1 MNTSDV
7 QATFKTVQNKLFP
20 NYKIKEKEKTNSVG
34 LDDDSSDEYFD
45 APDKQE
51 DDQYYPS
58 VEDLSHLEKEPG
70 PSDPHSIEFVCTPV
84 ESKST
89 STDNRMVLDSMFGP
103 LPPKSLIKAHLLFP
117 KPQSPHRKGTFC
129 STQLPLGNKFF
140 SSEQDTE
147 DEKERENEPDKPTEE
162 PKPQEQKTEAL
173 PVDTVPDMPDPVP
186 DPVPEPIIPAQAAL

>member
-70 PSDPHSIEFVCTPV
+70 PSDPHSI
-84 ESKST
+84 
-89 STDNRMVLDSMFGP
+89 VLDSMFGP